1 MDVTN
6 RAIIVGGALI
16 GVFLVLLVI
25 LLAWGAPDESIQRLG
40 DLANYLEKHNSTG
53 TKLVITLGGLI
64 LALLAGLLII
74 FELAPPETD
83 SVRVRTSGA
92 GDAGIGTDE
101 VVQRLEDELRPLPS
115 LSGVQA
121 NVAARGRKAEVKL
134 DLFVGVQ
141 ADLAATT
148 EEALRRTRELVEGR
162 MGIELEKAPQVEIH
176 YRELSASRP
185 ATAPSTNTS
194 PTPPYA
200 SSEPHDTATAEKRE
214 DTPTPGA

>member
-64 LALLAGLLII
+64 LVLLAGLLII
-74 FELAPPETD
+74 FELAPPETG
-83 SVRVRTSGA
+83 SVHVRTSGA
-92 GDAGIGTDE
+92 GDAGIGIDE

-176 YRELSASRP
+176 YRELSVARP
-185 ATAPSTNTS
+185 AIAPSTNTS
-194 PTPPYA
+194 PTPPYP
-200 SSEPHDTATAEKRE
+200 SSEPHDTSTAEERE
-214 DTPTPGA
+214 DAPTPGA

>member
-6 RAIIVGGALI
+6 RTIIVGGALI

-25 LLAWGAPDESIQRLG
+25 LLAWGAPDESIKRLG
-40 DLANYLEKHNSTG
+40 DFANYLDKHNSMG
-53 TKLVITLGGLI
+53 TKLVITLGGMI
-64 LALLAGLLII
+64 LVLLAGLLII
-74 FELAPPETD
+74 FELAPPETG
-83 SVRVRTSGA
+83 SVRVRTSGT

-121 NVAARGRKAEVKL
+121 NVVPRGRKAEVRL
-134 DLFVGVQ
+134 DLFVGSQ

-162 MGIELEKAPQVEIH
+162 MGIELERPPHVELH
-176 YRELSASRP
+176 YREVSATRP
-185 ATAPSTNTS
+185 AIAPTTNPS

-214 DTPTPGA
+214 DAPTPGA